1 MRPML
6 YGKST
11 FGSELCLTP
20 HAYNFA
26 NKMSY
31 EFLNNS
37 FLSDFEVFAVLR
49 EIGIVATHSLSN
61 SATLC
66 PTNFNNNNY
75 NNNNV

>member
-1 MRPML
+1 ML

-11 FGSELCLTP
+11 FGSELCRTP

-26 NKMSY
+26 NTMSY
-31 EFLNNS
+31 EFLNSS

-49 EIGIVATHSLSN
+49 EIGTVAIHSPSD

-66 PTNFNNNNY
+66 STNFNNNN
-75 NNNNV
+75 NNDDHV